1 MNKLPSWFRQEIP
14 GPSALQ
20 LTRLFSELSINTVC
34 KEAKCPNTPECFKN
48 KRATFM
54 ILGKT
59 CTRNCRFCNLNK
71 SGTVLNSKQNCPSPR
86 DSLRLSQEP
95 SLIGQAVKK
104 LGLEYVVIT
113 SVTRDDLEDG
123 GAKVFRETI
132 EFIHG
137 LDKNIKVEVLIPDF
151 CGKISSLETVLNA
164 MPFILAHN
172 IETVERLYSDLRP
185 GANYHLSLEILSK
198 VKELRPAT
206 FTKSSIILGLG
217 ETESEVILAMK
228 DLRKHY
234 CDIITLGQYLA
245 PSCQHY
251 PVKEFIGVEQFNE
264 YRKIGLE
271 LGFKVVLSGPK
282 VRSSY
287 HAEDLRKELAY
298 V

>member
-1 MNKLPSWFRQEIP
+1 MIKLPLWFRQEIP
-14 GPSALQ
+14 GPDCLQ

-48 KRATFM
+48 KRAAFM
-54 ILGKT
+54 ILGNT
-59 CTRNCRFCNLNK
+59 CTRNCRYCNVSK
-71 SGTVLNSKQNCPSPR
+71 SGCG
-86 DSLRLSQEP
+86 DGLRLSQEP

-113 SVTRDDLEDG
+113 SVTRDDLDDG

-185 GANYHLSLEILSK
+185 GADYHLSLEILSK
-198 VKELRPAT
+198 VKELSPDT
-206 FTKSSIILGLG
+206 FTKSSIMLGLG
-217 ETESEVILAMK
+217 ERESEVIRAMK
-228 DLRKHY
+228 DLRKRH

-245 PSCQHY
+245 PSRQHY
-251 PVKEFIGVEQFNE
+251 PVKEFISIDQFNE
-264 YRKIGLE
+264 YRKIGLG